1 MNLHDIKKK
10 LVFNNY
16 EEMKDSLHDIKKV
29 KAVLQD
35 LQPEFEKKEEYIREV
50 QQRFGDKSK
59 HLTALKNSIK
69 AETLVR
75 KAQLLFK
82 ALQQINM
89 TLNPLS
95 LSIILRENQSVLQS
109 KEDFKGITEI
119 EKRLDWINKVSDEL
133 QKNTEK
139 RFNEAFEAK
148 DQSTMKN

>member
-16 EEMKDSLHDIKKV
+16 ETMKESINEIKRV
-29 KAVLQD
+29 KIVIQD
-35 LQPEFEKKEEYIREV
+35 LQPEFERKEEYVREV
-50 QQRFGDKSK
+50 QIRFGDKIK

-69 AETLVR
+69 AEALVR
-75 KAQLLFK
+75 KAQMLFK

-89 TLNPLS
+89 TLNPLA
-95 LSIILRENQSVLQS
+95 LSIILRENHNVLQS

-119 EKRLDWINKVSDEL
+119 EKRLDWINKIADEL
-133 QKNTEK
+133 QRNIER